1 MRYLSPLR
9 SVRTDRKVFS
19 DCLPVVLFAL
29 WALWGL
35 MGAWTEVYAAPGASP
50 PVAVASPEDL
60 FPDRARV
67 RHARGFTIEY
77 HGTYK
82 KLEVLR
88 PWRNAG
94 VGFSYVLVQ
103 RGCDPPP
110 DLPRGA
116 MVVPIPVERLALLS
130 TAWTAFFPM
139 LGVEDAAVGL
149 AGCEWVHT
157 PEIVSRI
164 RQGRVQE
171 IGDGGRGMNRGIHL
185 ERLILVRPD
194 AVMVYATGIPE
205 YDQHPKLLEAGFKTV
220 INGSHMESTPLGR
233 LEWIKF
239 VAAFFNRE
247 AEAERVFD
255 DIAVRYEALAA
266 RTRNVSRRPTA
277 FCTVAFRGTWYM
289 PGGAGYNA
297 RLLEDAGARYV
308 WREDTTA
315 GVMPLA
321 IETVVERAR
330 DAEFWIDTNQAR
342 SLQELLAMDE
352 RYGSFASFRSGKVF
366 NNDARLNANG
376 GNDYWETGA
385 ARPDLVLADLVSI
398 FHPELLPGHRRIWY
412 RQLPPVAEHGP

>member
-1 MRYLSPLR
+1 MRFLSPLR
-9 SVRTDRKVFS
+9 SVRTDRRVFS
-19 DCLPVVLFAL
+19 GGLLVVLL
-29 WALWGL
+29 TLSALWGL
-35 MGAWTEVYAAPGASP
+35 MGAWNEVHATWGASP
-50 PVAVASPEDL
+50 PVAVGPPEDL
-60 FPDRARV
+60 FPNQARV
-67 RHARGFTIEY
+67 RYARGFTIEY
-77 HGTYK
+77 HGTCK
-82 KLEVLR
+82 RLEVRR
-88 PWRNAG
+88 PWRDAG
-94 VGFSYVLVQ
+94 IGFSYILVQ

-110 DLPRGA
+110 DLTGGA
-116 MVVPIPVERLALLS
+116 MVVPIPVERMALLS

-139 LGVEDAAVGL
+139 LGVEDAVVGL

-157 PEIVSRI
+157 PEIVARI

-247 AEAERVFD
+247 ADAERVFD
-255 DIAVRYEALAA
+255 DIALRYETLAA
-266 RTRNVSRRPTA
+266 KTRNVTRRPTA
-277 FCTVAFRGTWYM
+277 FCNVAFRGTWYM

-297 RLLEDAGARYV
+297 RFLEDAGARYV

-398 FHPELLPGHRRIWY
+398 FHPELLPGHRRMWY